1 MAHHVQCVQVGRERI
16 IIFWLNEVLCIEGL
30 GQCNNVVAQPNL
42 VCSRGVPRIILL
54 R

>member
-30 GQCNNVVAQPNL
+30 GQCNNVVAQSNL
-42 VCSRGVPRIILL
+42 VCSGGVPRIILL
-54 R
+54 Q